1 MSEYAPVLICTLN
14 RFIHFKNCIE
24 SLVKCKHADQT
35 DLYIGLDYP
44 ANESHWEG
52 YELINEYLQS
62 IVGFKSLN
70 VIRRETNFGVQKNF
84 DDAFRIVF
92 NNYEYLIVSE
102 DDNVFSGNFLDFINQ
117 GLRKFMDDPQI
128 YAVCG
133 YNYPIQMPVNFSS
146 NYYLAN
152 AYSGWGCGIW
162 RKKYQNFFQ
171 EYMNYDKVISRLNN
185 INECLNSITSTNAF
199 LSIARNGSI
208 LGDYAISG
216 GLNLSN
222 MYCVFP
228 SITKVKN
235 NGHDGS
241 GVNCG
246 LLNVDNIFYEQKLDE
261 NSDFIFSKAPSKD
274 EIKFVKKMLLKY
286 KGRNNMLLF
295 RCHVYIRYILYLI
308 TGKSYYLSNLS

>member
-1 MSEYAPVLICTLN
+1 MSEYAPVLICTLD
-14 RFIHFKNCIE
+14 RFIHFKNCVE
-24 SLVKCKHADQT
+24 SLAKCKYSNQT

-44 ANESHWEG
+44 ANESNWEG

-84 DDAFRIVF
+84 DDAFGFIF
-92 NNYEYLIVSE
+92 NIYEYLIVSE
-102 DDNVFSGNFLDFINQ
+102 DDNVFSVNFLDYINQ
-117 GLRKFMDDPQI
+117 GLRKFKDDSHI

-133 YNYPIQMPVNFSS
+133 YNYPIQMPISFSS

-162 RKKYQNFFQ
+162 REKYNFLFH
-171 EYMNYDKVISRLNN
+171 EFMNYNKVISRLNN
-185 INECLNSITSTNAF
+185 IKECLTSITSTNAF

-208 LGDYAISG
+208 LGDYAITG
-216 GLNLSN
+216 GLNLNN
-222 MYCVFP
+222 MNCVFP
-228 SITKVKN
+228 LTTKVKN

-246 LLNVDNIFYEQKLDE
+246 LLDVDNIFYEQKLDE
-261 NSDFIFSKAPSKD
+261 NSDFIFSKPPSKD
-274 EIKFVKKMLLKY
+274 EIEIVKKMLLKY
-286 KGRNNMLLF
+286 KGRSNILLF
-295 RCHVYIRYILYLI
+295 RCHVYIRYLLYLV
-308 TGKSYYLSNLS
+308 TGKSYYLSSLS